1 MKEMFIM
8 NSKESILFV
17 AYQIWFSDEIIWIG
31 EWEPEILY
39 PQNNSDLDSENTSK
53 EIGMGMST
61 MGDQMNKQGFKVK
74 GMM

>member
-74 GMM
+74 GMI